1 MKVSIIGG
9 AGRVGS
15 AVAYT
20 LVSHRLVEELYLL
33 DIAGE
38 RAAGEALDITHALAG
53 IEWDATIEGGDSYS
67 GIAGSEVVIVTAGV
81 PRKPGMSRLDLRH
94 RNVEIVRDIA
104 KKVAGVC
111 DEDALLL
118 VVSNPVDVLTYY
130 AWKESGFPHERVFG
144 LGTMLD
150 TLRLKSLL
158 RKRLGVG
165 YEEEAYVFGE
175 HGDSMLPVFRLRENH
190 PSEELMRIFEEVR
203 EGAARVIAWK
213 GATWFAPAVAI
224 ARVVEAVQK
233 GGAYPVSTFIEE
245 HRLYLGH
252 LAEISRR
259 GVRRAEFELTE
270 EEARLF
276 RRSAG
281 VVRRAIE
288 DV

>member
-15 AVAYT
+15 AAAYS
-20 LVSHRLVEELYLL
+20 LVMQGLVDELYLL

-38 RAAGEALDITHALAG
+38 RAAGEALDITHALSG
-53 IEWDATIEGGDSYS
+53 LGRDVSVEGGDDYS
-67 GIAGSEVVIVTAGV
+67 GIAGSDVVIVTAGV

-94 RNVEIVRDIA
+94 QNVGIIREIAR
-104 KKVAGVC
+104 KVAKAC
-111 DEDALLL
+111 DDALLF

-130 AWKESGFPHERVFG
+130 AWKESGLGRERVFG
-144 LGTMLD
+144 LGTLLD
-150 TLRLKSLL
+150 TLRLKSMLK
-158 RKRLGVG
+158 KRLGVD
-165 YEEEAYVFGE
+165 YREESYVFGE
-175 HGDSMLPVFRLRENH
+175 HGDSMLPVFRLRHNH
-190 PSEELMRIFEEVR
+190 PRDELLGVFEEVR
-203 EGAARVIAWK
+203 QGAARVIAWK

-224 ARVVEAVQK
+224 ARVVEAIGR
-233 GGAYPVSTFIEE
+233 GGVLPVSTFIEE
-245 HRLYLGH
+245 YGLYLGH
-252 LAEISRR
+252 LAEISRS

-276 RRSAG
+276 QRSAE

>member
-15 AVAYT
+15 TAAYT
-20 LVSHRLVEELYLL
+20 LVNLGLVDEIYLL
-33 DIAGE
+33 DIAKE
-38 RAAGEALDITHALAG
+38 RAAGEALDITHSLSG
-53 IEWDATIEGGDSYS
+53 MNSDVVVEGGDDYA
-67 GIAGSEVVIVTAGV
+67 GIRGSDVVMITAGV

-94 RNVEIVRDIA
+94 RNVGIIREVVR
-104 KKVAGVC
+104 KVVAEC
-111 DEDALLL
+111 RDALLF

-130 AWKESGFPHERVFG
+130 AWRESGLDEERVFG
-144 LGTMLD
+144 LGTLLD
-150 TLRLKSLL
+150 TLRLKSMLK
-158 RKRLGVG
+158 KRLGVG
-165 YEEEAYVFGE
+165 YEEEAYIFGE
-175 HGDSMLPVFRLRENH
+175 HGDSMLPVFRLRGNH
-190 PSEELMRIFEEVR
+190 PREELMRVFDEVR
-203 EGAARVIAWK
+203 EGAARVIETK

-224 ARVVEAVQK
+224 ARVIEAVQQ
-233 GGAYPVSTFIEE
+233 GGVLPVSTFIRE

-252 LAEISRR
+252 LAEISRS

-276 RRSAG
+276 QHSAE

>member
-15 AVAYT
+15 TAAYT
-20 LVSHRLVEELYLL
+20 LVNLGLVDEIYLL
-33 DIAGE
+33 DIAKE
-38 RAAGEALDITHALAG
+38 RAAGEALDITHSLSG
-53 IEWDATIEGGDSYS
+53 MNSDVVVEGGDDYA
-67 GIAGSEVVIVTAGV
+67 GIRGSDVVMITAGV

-94 RNVEIVRDIA
+94 RNVGIIREVVR
-104 KKVAGVC
+104 KVVAEC
-111 DEDALLL
+111 RDALLF

-130 AWKESGFPHERVFG
+130 AWRESGLDEERVFG
-144 LGTMLD
+144 LGTLLD
-150 TLRLKSLL
+150 TLRLKSMLK
-158 RKRLGVG
+158 KRLGVG
-165 YEEEAYVFGE
+165 YEEEAYIFGE
-175 HGDSMLPVFRLRENH
+175 HGDSMLPVFRLRGNH
-190 PSEELMRIFEEVR
+190 PREELMRVFDEVR
-203 EGAARVIAWK
+203 EGAARVIETK

-224 ARVVEAVQK
+224 ARVIEAVQQ
-233 GGAYPVSTFIEE
+233 GGVLPVSTFIRE

-252 LAEISRR
+252 LAKISRS

-276 RRSAG
+276 QHSAE